1 MAAMFVSLVLMLT
14 FLGAA
19 RSYGQECISAGIENA
34 GNDNRLVQLHISN
47 SEGCVSVYG
56 IYVQLERNGSMR
68 ILSAPSGWT
77 YGESETAVFWVTETD
92 PINSDGKV
100 FGMQLQSQKP
110 YTLHWIALDQ
120 TLSPIAEG
128 ILIGE

>member
-1 MAAMFVSLVLMLT
+1 
-14 FLGAA
+14 
-19 RSYGQECISAGIENA
+19 
-34 GNDNRLVQLHISN
+34 
-47 SEGCVSVYG
+47 
-56 IYVQLERNGSMR
+56 MR